1 MPPRLFCV
9 LLMEKRCETAYLWTM
24 PLRDDNLFDE
34 DFLARLEHVRLQM
47 RKRFAGTLRAERRS
61 RRTGSSLEFVDFRN
75 YVPGD
80 DPRRI
85 DWSIYGRIERLMMK
99 LFEEEEDLDV
109 GILIDCSASMRWSP
123 RGALY
128 STKFALARRLAAAL
142 AYFALH
148 GLDHVAL
155 WLFDSTL
162 RSESGHYRGT
172 RAFHDVL
179 RFLAADPGGTGTD
192 LSTSLGRFGRSRRR
206 RGLAIVLSDCLD
218 PAGYERGL
226 SALVGRHF
234 AVHLVHVMDPGEC
247 DPIESGDLV
256 LRDCESAEEMTATAN
271 ASLRRIYRQEV
282 ERFREDLRSWCTSH
296 NAGYSFIVANADFDD
311 IILRILRR
319 DGLVR

>member
-1 MPPRLFCV
+1 MPREDFS
-9 LLMEKRCETAYLWTM
+9 
-24 PLRDDNLFDE
+24 LFDG
-34 DFLARLEHVRLQM
+34 DFLTRLERMRLQM
-47 RKRFAGTLRAERRS
+47 RRRFAGTLRAERRS
-61 RRTGSSLEFVDFRN
+61 RRTGSSLEFADFRN

-99 LFEEEEDLDV
+99 LYEDEEDLDV
-109 GILIDCSASMRWSP
+109 GILVDCSASMHWRP
-123 RGALY
+123 PALR
-128 STKFALARRLAAAL
+128 STKFVLARQLAAAL

-155 WLFDSTL
+155 WFFDSTL

-172 RAFHDVL
+172 AAFHDVL
-179 RFLAADPGGTGTD
+179 RFLCADPDGGQTD
-192 LSTSLGRFGRSRRR
+192 LSASLEQFGRGRRR

-234 AVHLVHVMDPGEC
+234 AVHLVHVMDPAEC
-247 DPIESGDLV
+247 DPAETGDLT
-256 LRDCESAEEMTATAN
+256 LHDCESAQELTVTAGAG
-271 ASLRRIYRQEV
+271 LRRIYREEV
-282 ERFREDLRSWCTSH
+282 ERFRNGVRSWCARHS
-296 NAGYSFIVANADFDD
+296 AGYSFIMADAGFDD
-311 IILRILRR
+311 IILRTFRR

>member
-1 MPPRLFCV
+1 MPF
-9 LLMEKRCETAYLWTM
+9 
-24 PLRDDNLFDE
+24 RDENLFDE
-34 DFLARLEHVRLQM
+34 DFLTRLEHVRLQM
-47 RKRFAGTLRAERRS
+47 RRRFAGTLRAERRS

-99 LFEEEEDLDV
+99 LYEEEEDLDV
-109 GILIDCSASMRWSP
+109 GILIDCSNSMQWSLPGASH
-123 RGALY
+123 AN
-128 STKFALARRLAAAL
+128 KFVLARQLAAAL

-155 WLFDSTL
+155 WFFDSEL
-162 RSESGHYRGT
+162 RGESGHYRGT
-172 RAFHDVL
+172 SAFHDVL
-179 RFLAADPGGTGTD
+179 RFLRASPRSGATD
-192 LSTSLGRFGRSRRR
+192 LSASLGRFGRSRRR

-234 AVHLVHVMDPGEC
+234 AVHLAHVMDPAEC
-247 DPIESGDLV
+247 DPHESGDLT
-256 LRDCESAEEMTATAN
+256 LRDCESAEEMTVTAN
-271 ASLRRIYRQEV
+271 SSLRRIYREEV
-282 ERFREDLRSWCTSH
+282 ERFRDNVRSWCARH
-296 NAGYSFIVANADFDD
+296 DAGYSFIMADADFDD
-311 IILRILRR
+311 IVLRILRR

>member
-1 MPPRLFCV
+1 
-9 LLMEKRCETAYLWTM
+9 MEKLRETAYLWAM
-24 PLRDDNLFDE
+24 PFGEDKLFDE
-34 DFLARLEHVRLQM
+34 DFLTRLEHVRLQM
-47 RKRFAGTLRAERRS
+47 RKRFAGALRAERRS

-99 LFEEEEDLDV
+99 LYEEEEDLDV

-123 RGALY
+123 RGASH
-128 STKFALARRLAAAL
+128 STKFTLARRLAAAL

-155 WLFDSTL
+155 WFFDSTL
-162 RSESGHYRGT
+162 RGESGHYRGT

-179 RFLAADPGGTGTD
+179 RFLRTSPAGRGTD
-192 LSTSLGRFGRSRRR
+192 LAASLSQFGRSRRR
-206 RGLAIVLSDCLD
+206 RGLAVVLSDCLD
-218 PAGYERGL
+218 TVGYERGL

-234 AVHLVHVMDPGEC
+234 AVHLVHIMDPGEC
-247 DPIESGDLV
+247 DPDESGDLM
-256 LRDCESAEEMTATAN
+256 LQDCESGEEMTVTAN
-271 ASLRRIYRQEV
+271 PSLRRIYREEV
-282 ERFREDLRSWCTSH
+282 DRFRDNVRSWCTRH
-296 NAGYSFIVANADFDD
+296 NAGYSFITAGADFDD
-311 IILRILRR
+311 IVLRVLRR